1 MQKLLITTA
10 ALLLALPASAA
21 YLFEI
26 DTDGADDGTLTLN
39 ARFSYGGDT
48 TAASQ
53 SAPSSALG
61 TSGADSIFGGNGVNE
76 PDTYVYMYD
85 PATEGDNLLVAA
97 GTDLGSGNLAS
108 GLAAGADGLYRVYAT
123 WPLSSNIS
131 GGLTNFDVST
141 AADSFSVSL
150 DQNGLGNEWIV
161 LGDIM
166 YDSTLGPDITV
177 MQTSSSNSFVSM
189 RAYGLLFE
197 RVPEPATALLLSL
210 GLIGLA
216 RRR

>member
-1 MQKLLITTA
+1 MQKLLITTT

-26 DTDGADDGTLTLN
+26 DTDGADDGVLTLN
-39 ARFSYGGDT
+39 SRFSYGGDT
-48 TAASQ
+48 NAASQ
-53 SAPSSALG
+53 SAPSSAFG

-76 PDTYVYMYD
+76 PDTYVYLYD
-85 PATEGDNLLVAA
+85 PATEGDNLVVPA
-97 GTDLGSGNLAS
+97 GTDLGSGNLAG
-108 GLAAGADGLYRVYAT
+108 GLASGAAGLYRVYAT

-150 DQNGLGNEWIV
+150 DQNDLGNEWILLGEV
-161 LGDIM
+161 L
-166 YDSTLGPDITV
+166 YDSTLGPDISVT
-177 MQTSSSNSFVSM
+177 QTSSSNTFVSM

-197 RVPEPATALLLSL
+197 RVPEPSTALLLSL
-210 GLIGLA
+210 GLIGFA